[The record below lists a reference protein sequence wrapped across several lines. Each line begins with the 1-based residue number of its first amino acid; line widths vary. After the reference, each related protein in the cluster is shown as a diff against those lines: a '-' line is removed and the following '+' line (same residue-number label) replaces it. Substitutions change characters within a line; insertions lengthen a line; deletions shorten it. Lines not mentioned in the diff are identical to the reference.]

1 MGGRRSATHGI
12 GDAGEVD
19 EAVAIFV
26 ALLAFFR
33 FAILAH
39 PAQSRIAEDD
49 PFESSDRK
57 QISSLDLLDGE
68 QFPPH
73 HHEEVLDLDRLQVF
87 AVRGVRRREVRV
99 VLGQDGVERFTEGDR
114 ARVQAR
120 EPDQRIFL
128 PGASSVRLV
137 DLVVLCRFDIRRM
150 VGCHDR
156 LGLFR
161 FALGEESLLLL
172 LRLLERLGSRAHVL
186 GRELLPLVLRQIFNF
201 DRKHLA
207 HVRDAVRLVG
217 VGARVQVTF
226 EFVCGCNVVV
236 EVTELGVQHPR
247 DPERLSGCG
256 SGDLVDD
263 GLEGRGGEREP
274 LRKDRQQQVAR
285 VLGAEVLW
293 SHFDAERGDN
303 LVDLGGVA
311 EFRKPE
317 RSEKP
322 RVSFAQ
328 SKTDLLV
335 QRDAVVHGPDVLED
349 ELDKERFEFLAAR
362 LHLFPAQDALAL
374 RDRKSVV

>member
-172 LRLLERLGSRAHVL
+172 LRLLS
-186 GRELLPLVLRQIFNF
+186 
-201 DRKHLA
+201 
-207 HVRDAVRLVG
+207 
-217 VGARVQVTF
+217 
-226 EFVCGCNVVV
+226 
-236 EVTELGVQHPR
+236 
-247 DPERLSGCG
+247 
-256 SGDLVDD
+256 
-263 GLEGRGGEREP
+263 
-274 LRKDRQQQVAR
+274 
-285 VLGAEVLW
+285 
-293 SHFDAERGDN
+293 
-303 LVDLGGVA
+303 
-311 EFRKPE
+311 
-317 RSEKP
+317 
-322 RVSFAQ
+322 
-328 SKTDLLV
+328 
-335 QRDAVVHGPDVLED
+335 
-349 ELDKERFEFLAAR
+349 
-362 LHLFPAQDALAL
+362 ALA
-374 RDRKSVV
+374 RARMSSAVSCFRWFCGKSSILTANILLTYATRYASSALEPEYRSRSSLFAGAMSSSR